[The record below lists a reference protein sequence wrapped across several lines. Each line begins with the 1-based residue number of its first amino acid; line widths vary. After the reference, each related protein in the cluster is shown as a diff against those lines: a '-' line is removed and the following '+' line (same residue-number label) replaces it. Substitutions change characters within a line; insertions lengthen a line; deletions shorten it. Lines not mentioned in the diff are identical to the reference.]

1 MVIWVIAGLV
11 CTFLIAALSI
21 GLTTS
26 SLASRPRR
34 SVYDLEEAMN
44 FVAERLDDEMTAVVS
59 YEQVGEVLGF
69 HCEYLELKG
78 VASDR
83 TADDVGSDLVVVP
96 DDEPVAYVLGKVDS
110 EGLGLSDEQ
119 VMAILDAETE
129 YYRAIG
135 LFGPQV

>member
-1 MVIWVIAGLV
+1 MIIWVVAGLIG
-11 CTFLIAALSI
+11 TFLIATLSI
-21 GLTTS
+21 GLTAG

-44 FVAERLDDEMTAVVS
+44 FVAGRLDDEMTAVVS
-59 YEQVGEVLGF
+59 YEQVGEVLQF

-78 VASDR
+78 VASER

-96 DDEPVAYVLGKVDS
+96 DDEPVAYVLGRVDT
-110 EGLGLSDEQ
+110 EGIDLTDEQ
-119 VMAILDAETE
+119 VMAILDAETD

-135 LFGPQV
+135 LFGPRV